1 MGPLGRIEWNA
12 EGGTYSG
19 VAPFPLLEL
28 QPANETALSIQ
39 QAFNLLR
46 YFEFVTDEWV
56 RGGAEWHGEGIVLGR
71 LPLIKRMGLRE
82 VLGVKAVCGSWDT
95 RHEALVELPETT
107 KGLNGTY
114 AEAVI
119 GVENIFQILRLD
131 VHYRIT
137 ESTEGMRDNWGVRVG
152 MGIEF

>member
-1 MGPLGRIEWNA
+1 M
-12 EGGTYSG
+12 
-19 VAPFPLLEL
+19 LEL

-82 VLGVKAVCGSWDT
+82 VLGVKVFVGLGTQGT
-95 RHEALVELPETT
+95 RL
-107 KGLNGTY
+107 
-114 AEAVI
+114 
-119 GVENIFQILRLD
+119 
-131 VHYRIT
+131 
-137 ESTEGMRDNWGVRVG
+137 
-152 MGIEF
+152 